1 MVGPI
6 LDFTMVQILVKL
18 NLITKQI
25 SHHMTM
31 QVLLQIISHLFF
43 CFYKSTHLVDLFTGQ
58 DAPIKEHGDVH
69 NPKYKGMNHDYM
81 SV

>member
-1 MVGPI
+1 
-6 LDFTMVQILVKL
+6 
-18 NLITKQI
+18 
-25 SHHMTM
+25 MTM
-31 QVLLQIISHLFF
+31 QVLLQIISHVFF
-43 CFYKSTHLVDLFTGQ
+43 CFCKSTHLVDLFTGH